1 MVTMAATAAKNE
13 TMTKTNMIATMA
25 IMMYNIIHRHR
36 SMYAD
41 PSLSSSSSS
50 QLGPD
55 PFLLRSVPKT
65 RPLPLPPL
73 PLLRPPA
80 APVVPRPLYALS
92 TPPVPDTGHVK
103 GEDHYY

>member
-13 TMTKTNMIATMA
+13 TMTKTKTKTNMIAAMA

-41 PSLSSSSSS
+41 PSLSSSS
-50 QLGPD
+50 QLDPD

-65 RPLPLPPL
+65 RP
-73 PLLRPPA
+73 A
-80 APVVPRPLYALS
+80 APVVPRLLYALS

>member
-55 PFLLRSVPKT
+55 PFLLRSVP
-65 RPLPLPPL
+65 